1 MFRYL
6 RSRIGSS
13 YEIKDSEQKD
23 VVSCKKITTYG
34 FPQRVSCFALSKSF
48 GFLAIGTRDG
58 RLQIYTPNCSQI
70 NIQIEFPIISV
81 YFLDSSKTIIIRCN
95 DLTKTKFALY
105 KFFFYK
111 IVNNELKLI
120 KDYDPI
126 PNEIYNSSQFFKCC
140 KCLNENESSALLLG
154 TSFGNIYT
162 IWASPSTFN
171 FSFNFQNTALSEV
184 EELKTQ
190 QNRSITDICINS
202 LNENKIVLLF
212 NNFVII
218 VFDNAENVVL
228 NKIVVSCAITSICND
243 SSFQSFFCSFTNGFY
258 FDFNLTDENSEIIL
272 KQKSYFEGNNFTR
285 MSKILI
291 SKNESFEQFVIF
303 SGGVPDDLECQ
314 NPICIFC
321 GDNSLILN
329 FDSEIINFEI
339 FEEEGVAKALFV
351 LCQDELVAI
360 DLKDSL
366 WRMFS
371 LPYLYP
377 IHSSPVTCVLAISDI
392 SEQIL
397 SLFEQIS
404 IERKNSSKI
413 FSSNKWPLEQFGGE
427 QSKSVD
433 QDSFLILT
441 GHDNGNVCVWK
452 ANDLN
457 FNLLLVCNTAKEF
470 EGYQSEEENHQKNE
484 ENNKNIRHIPPI
496 RKGGIFD
503 PFSDDHR
510 LCIQKIYFDSKS
522 GTFAVGGQAGQL
534 MVFETLWKR
543 TSPANQ
549 LLLIDMTSGNNSEN
563 LKASES
569 AIQPRNS
576 PLNYEHGFCLY
587 NNVIAQF
594 KPPIPVTAI
603 SWNFNLGVLAA
614 GNEFG
619 YAVCSIRERKLLL
632 IKTLMSSQ
640 DVLQI
645 SNKDS
650 ALSRFK
656 SVKKS
661 IRQSFR
667 RKKQTAEQILENGGV
682 ISAQQNRHRQEREIT
697 QRSRNPNALDG
708 ETPNSLI
715 KILNFETCILS
726 PFNTHQE
733 VYLFV
738 GTQGGAVLIH
748 LIRPDACV
756 NTERCQLIKEI
767 RLRHHAP
774 IAAIEL
780 LHNQPNSRLLIFSE
794 EQIRSFTMPNLK
806 SFTFKYR
813 LTAIEGS
820 RIRKATTV
828 LLNNEAKKTSNSERF
843 LAVTTNRGEIFFI
856 SPTNPKCLHKI
867 SFVQPNNT
875 IGIFSTVI
883 TRNGQIF
890 YLNPCGSEFI
900 RLGSH
905 LTSGTDIE
913 CNIVETSIGCNGV
926 TNGLECNG
934 KNRGDLGFLSTRSS
948 ILR

>member
-1 MFRYL
+1 MLRYL

-13 YEIKDSEQKD
+13 YEVKNYEQKD
-23 VVSCKKITTYG
+23 FVNYTKIATHG
-34 FPQRVSCFALSKSF
+34 FPQKVSCFALSENF
-48 GFLAIGTRDG
+48 GLLAIGTKDG
-58 RLQIYTPNCSQI
+58 KLQIYTPNGSQI
-70 NIQIEFPIISV
+70 NIQIEFPIISI
-81 YFLDSSKTIIIRCN
+81 YFLDSSKTILIQYN
-95 DLTKTKFALY
+95 NLTKTKYSLFH
-105 KFFFYK
+105 FFFCK
-111 IVNNELKLI
+111 IVNNELNLTQNSDLI
-120 KDYDPI
+120 PEDFLLSKECF
-126 PNEIYNSSQFFKCC
+126 NCC
-140 KCLNENESSALLLG
+140 KVLDGNGNSALLLG
-154 TSFGNIYT
+154 TTFGNIYT
-162 IWASPSTFN
+162 IWASSKISNESPKEISKFVV
-171 FSFNFQNTALSEV
+171 FQNTALAGI
-184 EELKTQ
+184 EELKLQ
-190 QNRSITDICINS
+190 QNRTISEINI
-202 LNENKIVLLF
+202 NPFNANKIVLLF
-212 NNFVII
+212 NNSLII
-218 VFDNAENVVL
+218 VFDNAKDVIL
-228 NKIVVSCAITSICND
+228 NKIVVSSRITSICSD
-243 SSFQSFFCSFTNGFY
+243 STFQTFFCSLSDGFY
-258 FDFNLTDENSEIIL
+258 FNFNLTDDLNKEIIL
-272 KQKSYFEGNNFTR
+272 KPKSYFEGNNFTK

-291 SKNESFEQFVIF
+291 SRNEKFEQFVIF
-303 SGGVPDDLECQ
+303 SGGIPDDLECQ

-339 FEEEGVAKALFV
+339 FEEKGIPRALFV

-404 IERKNSSKI
+404 IERRNSSKI
-413 FSSNKWPLEQFGGE
+413 FSSNKWPLERLE
-427 QSKSVD
+427 HEVTTSRIVD
-433 QDSFLILT
+433 EDNFLILT
-441 GHDNGNVCVWK
+441 GHDNGNVCIWQ
-452 ANDLN
+452 ATNLN

-470 EGYQSEEENHQKNE
+470 EGYQSEEEENSQNKE
-484 ENNKNIRHIPPI
+484 ENNNKIKQIPPI
-496 RKGGIFD
+496 RKAGIFD

-549 LLLIDMTSGNNSEN
+549 LLLIDMTSSGDDLEN
-563 LKASES
+563 LRASES

-576 PLNYEHGFCLY
+576 QINYEHGFCLY
-587 NNVIAQF
+587 NNIIAQF
-594 KPPIPVTAI
+594 KPPVPVTAI
-603 SWNFNLGVLAA
+603 SWNFNMGVLAA

-632 IKTLMSSQ
+632 IKTLMSSL

-667 RKKQTAEQILENGGV
+667 RKKQPAEQLENGGS
-682 ISAQQNRHRQEREIT
+682 IPTQQNRHRQEREIT
-697 QRSRNPNALDG
+697 QRKRNPNALDG

-726 PFNTHQE
+726 PFNAHPE

-748 LIRPDACV
+748 LIRSDVCG
-756 NTERCQLIKEI
+756 NSERCQLIKEI

-780 LHNQPNSRLLIFSE
+780 FQQQPNSRLLVFSE
-794 EQIRSFTMPNLK
+794 EQIRSFIMPSLK

-820 RIRKATTV
+820 RIKKAKTV
-828 LLNNEAKKTSNSERF
+828 LIGNETKTLQEKF
-843 LAVTTNRGEIFFI
+843 LAVITNRGEIFFI

-875 IGIFSTVI
+875 IGIFSSVI
-883 TRNGQIF
+883 AQKGQIF
-890 YLNPCGSEFI
+890 YLNSGGSEFV

-905 LTSGTDIE
+905 LMSY
-913 CNIVETSIGCNGV
+913 NNLKCNGV
-926 TNGLECNG
+926 EMSGQ
-934 KNRGDLGFLSTRSS
+934 KDK
-948 ILR
+948 

>member
-1 MFRYL
+1 MLRYL

-13 YEIKDSEQKD
+13 YEVKNYEQKD
-23 VVSCKKITTYG
+23 FVNYTKIATHG
-34 FPQRVSCFALSKSF
+34 FPQKVSCFALSENF
-48 GFLAIGTRDG
+48 GLLAIGTKDG
-58 RLQIYTPNCSQI
+58 KLQI
-70 NIQIEFPIISV
+70 
-81 YFLDSSKTIIIRCN
+81 
-95 DLTKTKFALY
+95 
-105 KFFFYK
+105 
-111 IVNNELKLI
+111 
-120 KDYDPI
+120 
-126 PNEIYNSSQFFKCC
+126 
-140 KCLNENESSALLLG
+140 
-154 TSFGNIYT
+154 
-162 IWASPSTFN
+162 
-171 FSFNFQNTALSEV
+171 
-184 EELKTQ
+184 
-190 QNRSITDICINS
+190 
-202 LNENKIVLLF
+202 
-212 NNFVII
+212 
-218 VFDNAENVVL
+218 
-228 NKIVVSCAITSICND
+228 
-243 SSFQSFFCSFTNGFY
+243 
-258 FDFNLTDENSEIIL
+258 
-272 KQKSYFEGNNFTR
+272 
-285 MSKILI
+285 
-291 SKNESFEQFVIF
+291 FEQFVIF
-303 SGGVPDDLECQ
+303 SGGIPDDLECQ

-339 FEEEGVAKALFV
+339 FEEKGIPRALFV

-404 IERKNSSKI
+404 IERRNSSKI
-413 FSSNKWPLEQFGGE
+413 FSSNKWPLERLE
-427 QSKSVD
+427 HEVTTSRIVD
-433 QDSFLILT
+433 EDNFLILT
-441 GHDNGNVCVWK
+441 GHDNGNVCIWQ
-452 ANDLN
+452 ATNLN

-470 EGYQSEEENHQKNE
+470 EGYQSEEEENSQNKE
-484 ENNKNIRHIPPI
+484 ENNNKIKQIPPI
-496 RKGGIFD
+496 RKAGIFD

-534 MVFETLWKR
+534 M

-549 LLLIDMTSGNNSEN
+549 LLLIDMTSSGDDLEN
-563 LKASES
+563 LRASES

-576 PLNYEHGFCLY
+576 QINYEHGFCLY
-587 NNVIAQF
+587 NNIIAQF
-594 KPPIPVTAI
+594 KPPVPVTAI
-603 SWNFNLGVLAA
+603 SWNFNMGVLAA

-632 IKTLMSSQ
+632 IKTLMSSL

-667 RKKQTAEQILENGGV
+667 RKKQPAEQLENGGS
-682 ISAQQNRHRQEREIT
+682 IPTQQNRHRQEREIT
-697 QRSRNPNALDG
+697 QRKRNPNALDG

-726 PFNTHQE
+726 PFNAHPE

-748 LIRPDACV
+748 LIRSDVCG
-756 NTERCQLIKEI
+756 NSERCQLIKEI

-780 LHNQPNSRLLIFSE
+780 FQQQPNSRLLVFSE
-794 EQIRSFTMPNLK
+794 EQIRSFIMPSLK

-820 RIRKATTV
+820 RIKKAKTV
-828 LLNNEAKKTSNSERF
+828 LIGNETKTLQEKF
-843 LAVTTNRGEIFFI
+843 LAVITNRGEIFFI

-875 IGIFSTVI
+875 IGIFSSVI
-883 TRNGQIF
+883 AQKGQIF
-890 YLNPCGSEFI
+890 YLNSGGSEFV

-905 LTSGTDIE
+905 LMSY
-913 CNIVETSIGCNGV
+913 NNLKCNGV
-926 TNGLECNG
+926 EMSGQ
-934 KNRGDLGFLSTRSS
+934 KDK
-948 ILR
+948 